1 MPGLLGYMI
10 AIVVTLG
17 GYLAALQ
24 WLVTPPDPWQS
35 NPKAA
40 QLAPQIARKRLP
52 PVVAPAQAHSTPA
65 TLAEPHITFASIETS
80 ASVQGAA
87 PETVLPAEPH
97 GTARARPAVEP
108 AHVIR
113 RQAST
118 PKARSGIRNRIEK
131 NTSRKLELM
140 VLRTYERSDGRRF
153 TRLLPLSGART
164 LLAFQPDDRW

>member
-1 MPGLLGYMI
+1 MV

-17 GYLAALQ
+17 GYLAGLQ

-40 QLAPQIARKRLP
+40 QLVQQTARKRLP
-52 PVVAPAQAHSTPA
+52 PVVAPAEARSAPA
-65 TLAEPHITFASIETS
+65 ALTEPDITFASIGTS
-80 ASVQGAA
+80 ASVQASA
-87 PETVLPAEPH
+87 PETVRPAEPN
-97 GTARARPAVEP
+97 GTARTRPAVEP
-108 AHVIR
+108 AHIIR
-113 RQAST
+113 REAST
-118 PKARSGIRNRIEK
+118 PKARPGKRNRIEK

-153 TRLLPLSGART
+153 ARLLPLSSART